1 MARMYLKDGAP
12 YGLDESL
19 LALTPGKNN
28 FNDAEDQA
36 LCIDAL
42 AAFAAEGFL
51 IGPLPLSALD
61 VQKTV
66 GAFTREQE
74 SAQKKRCISDLS
86 QPRTGGSFNDA
97 LSKDPVHRWP
107 MTDPGTVQAAV
118 ALILDNVN
126 AWMTKA
132 DVRSA
137 YKNIA
142 VQKRQRI
149 FQTYKIGRAFF
160 QDLCLLFGDA
170 TAAQ

>member
-1 MARMYLKDGAP
+1 MPWPPLLQRVSSY
-12 YGLDESL
+12 DEPDRVLPLISHR
-19 LALTPGKNN
+19 PSVP
-28 FNDAEDQA
+28 
-36 LCIDAL
+36 
-42 AAFAAEGFL
+42 GFL
-51 IGPLPLSALD
+51 IGPLPLTSLD
-61 VQKTV
+61 IKKPV

-86 QPRTGGSFNDA
+86 QPRSGGSFNDA
-97 LSKDPVHRWP
+97 LSKDPVHQWP
-107 MTDPGTVQAAV
+107 MVNPGTVQAAV
-118 ALILDNVN
+118 ALILDSTN

-160 QDLCLLFGDA
+160 QVGGGAILKDKIHF
-170 TAAQ
+170 